1 MLAAGVRESLRG
13 RLQRREFMKTTPIY
27 WLALGTFAI
36 GTEGFMIAP
45 LIPSMAADL
54 NVGASSAGLLVTA
67 FALAYALSSPVLTA
81 LTGNYDRR
89 RVLILAM
96 AAFAIA
102 NLAAWSARD
111 YWWLMGARILLAIAA
126 GLYVPNANALAGS
139 LVAPE
144 QRGRALA
151 IVNGGTTLAIAFGV
165 PLGASIGDHFGWRA
179 TFATV
184 GLMAA
189 IAASGLKFGLHPGV
203 GAVTQVV
210 GLRERLAVVRK
221 PGVLP
226 ALLVTTLWAT
236 GAYTVYTYIALLLD
250 AATGIRGGWVSA
262 ILFLWGM
269 AAAGGLALG
278 GHRHDRSGPRAVLI
292 PALTALACAF
302 TVISVCAHVL
312 SHTAAVAPVV
322 GCVVIWGIA
331 AWAFFPAQQAR
342 LIGIA
347 GPRVAAVILSLNA
360 SFMFVGF
367 SAGAALG
374 SVVVANGAVPNLGWT
389 GAACEIAALCLLLF
403 GRVDTY
409 VSTLKVAQSE

>member
-1 MLAAGVRESLRG
+1 
-13 RLQRREFMKTTPIY
+13 MKTTPIY

-67 FALAYALSSPVLTA
+67 FALAYALSSPLLTA
-81 LTGNYDRR
+81 LTGNFDRR
-89 RVLILAM
+89 RLLILAM

-102 NLAAWSARD
+102 NMVAWSARD
-111 YWWLMGARILLAIAA
+111 YWWLMGARILLAFAA

-144 QRGRALA
+144 RRGRALA
-151 IVNGGTTLAIAFGV
+151 IVNGGTTMAIAFGV
-165 PLGASIGDHFGWRA
+165 PLGASIGNRFGWRT

-189 IAASGLKFGLHPGV
+189 IAASGLKLGLHRRLGV
-203 GAVTQVV
+203 VTHVV

-221 PGVLP
+221 PAVLP

-250 AATGIRGGWVSA
+250 AATGIRGAWLSA
-262 ILFLWGM
+262 MLFLWGIS
-269 AAAGGLALG
+269 AAGGLALG

-292 PALTALACAF
+292 PALIALASAF
-302 TVISVCAHVL
+302 MVISVCAQVL
-312 SHTAAVAPVV
+312 SHRAAVAPVV
-322 GCVVIWGIA
+322 CCLIIWGIA

-342 LIGIA
+342 LIGIG
-347 GPRVAAVILSLNA
+347 GPRVAPVILSLNA
-360 SFMFVGF
+360 SFMFIGF

-374 SVVVANGAVPNLGWT
+374 SVVVADGAVPNLGWV
-389 GAACEIAALCLLLF
+389 GAACEIAALCLLLV
-403 GRVDTY
+403 GRSDTSM
-409 VSTLKVAQSE
+409 STLEVGQSE

>member
-1 MLAAGVRESLRG
+1 MNTA
-13 RLQRREFMKTTPIY
+13 PIY

-54 NVGASSAGLLVTA
+54 SVGVSSAGLLVTA
-67 FALAYALSSPVLTA
+67 FALAYAVSSPVLTA

-89 RVLILAM
+89 RLLILAM

-102 NLAAWSARD
+102 NMVAWSAKN
-111 YWWLMGARILLAIAA
+111 YWWLMGARVLLAFAA

-144 QRGRALA
+144 RRGRALA
-151 IVNGGTTLAIAFGV
+151 IVNGGTTMAIAFGV
-165 PLGASIGDHFGWRA
+165 PLGASIGDHLGWRA

-184 GLMAA
+184 GVMAG
-189 IAASGLKFGLHPGV
+189 IAALGLKFGLHRGV
-203 GAVTQVV
+203 GVVTHVV
-210 GLRERLAVVRK
+210 GLRERIAVVRT

-226 ALLVTTLWAT
+226 ALLITTLWAT
-236 GAYTVYTYIALLLD
+236 GAYTVYTYIAPLLD
-250 AATGIRGGWVSA
+250 AATGIRGGRLSA
-262 ILFLWGM
+262 VLFLWGIC
-269 AAAGGLALG
+269 AAGGLALG

-292 PALTALACAF
+292 PALIALASAF
-302 TVISVCAHVL
+302 MMISICAHVL
-312 SHTAAVAPVV
+312 SQATAVAPVLC
-322 GCVVIWGIA
+322 CVAIWGIA

-342 LIGIA
+342 LLGIA
-347 GPRVAAVILSLNA
+347 GPRVAPVILSLNA

-374 SVVVANGAVPNLGWT
+374 SVVVADGSIPNLGWT
-389 GAACEIAALCLLLF
+389 GAACEISALFLLF
-403 GRVDTY
+403 LGRAQTTVSRVD
-409 VSTLKVAQSE
+409 VAR